1 MIFQG
6 FLGMNLR
13 SNPHFEPKN
22 DTINTFTKHP
32 SSCQPIHPPQD
43 LVEKCREGTSGLSRK
58 QLRGLVPIC
67 GQFTKGTLRFVYFT
81 IHFGRSMILDDFEAW
96 PHHLNQ
102 MSRAQKTANLVF
114 QHGNAA
120 RPIPPNPLL

>member
-13 SNPHFEPKN
+13 SNPKILSQKN
-22 DTINTFTKHP
+22 DTINTSKTSVKLP
-32 SSCQPIHPPQD
+32 ANSSATGPG
-43 LVEKCREGTSGLSRK
+43 REGTSGLCRK

-67 GQFTKGTLRFVYFT
+67 GQFTKGTLRFFYFT

-96 PHHLNQ
+96 PHHPNQ
-102 MSRAQKTANLVF
+102 KSRARKTANLVF
-114 QHGNAA
+114 QHGNAT